1 MAYKLVGKNFT
12 PHDVVAKVTGQA
24 KYAEDFRA
32 DGMVFCRLLLSPMP
46 HARVRNIDTAE
57 ALKIPGVLGIL
68 TPDDVTPMPDPLPP
82 ILAKE
87 PMYIGQP
94 ILAVAAVDE
103 TTAQDAIE
111 KIKVDLEPLP
121 YTVDPMQSLFPGGP
135 NARNEVNVGF
145 AGFPGIPETP
155 LQTFKWSAA
164 DFAKTGDAQLPEG
177 KTPEEWNYGDVQ
189 AGFAQSKLVLDE
201 TFVTASIS
209 HHSMEPRSCMAY
221 WENGKCFVY
230 GSSQS
235 HTFII
240 PTLARLIG
248 IKPEDVVL
256 IAENCGGGFGSK
268 GNAYPVMAIPAL
280 MSKKI
285 GKPVMMRISRAEEY
299 FVGSGRSG
307 FQGRIKLGFRADG
320 RLLAA
325 DLLIVQESGAHTG
338 FWDYRNAGD
347 AVSLVYQPLAMRW
360 RGVPVYTNTPTRT
373 AQRGP
378 GFNQIVCATEPLIDK
393 AARQLGV
400 DRLAIRLMNA
410 PESGAKLGGQR
421 SPITSAYLKDALAKG
436 AARFKWNDK
445 KKLSGKRTGPKV
457 TGIAVGQ
464 AYHPAGFSGFDGL
477 VRITPDGKLHIHTGV
492 GNLGTF
498 SHSATARIAAEVLK
512 YDWEN
517 TILERG
523 DSRRNLPWNIGQFG
537 SNTSFTMSRTNYV
550 AAMDAVAKLKE
561 IAAQDLGG
569 KPDQYDIDGTR
580 VFQKSN
586 PAKNLTYAA
595 AAQRAIELGGKY
607 SGKEMPGDINPI
619 TKASVTALA
628 GTGLIG
634 VAKDNL
640 PVGGQTA
647 AFAVSF
653 IEIELDLETGQ
664 HKIVDFL
671 SLADCGT
678 VIHPAGLAT
687 QIKGGAVQGFGMACL
702 EHLVYDPQNGLPAT
716 VGLHQAKPATYLDV
730 PLVMQTDAVDK
741 PDPMSPLG
749 TKGVGEPL
757 MGCAA
762 AALLCAISDALGGH
776 VFNRTPVSPDMI
788 VNFTAGRTQSHKPLQ
803 VNTF

>member
-1 MAYKLVGKNFT
+1 MAYKLLGKNFT

-24 KYAEDFRA
+24 KYSEDFRA

-46 HARVRNIDTAE
+46 HARVRKIDAAE
-57 ALKIPGVLGIL
+57 ALKMPGVLGIL

-82 ILAKE
+82 LLAKE
-87 PMYIGQP
+87 PMYVGQP
-94 ILAVAAVDE
+94 IVAVAAVDE

-121 YTVDPMQSLFPGGP
+121 FTVDPLQSLFPGGP
-135 NARNEVNVGF
+135 NARSDANVGF
-145 AGFPGIPETP
+145 TGFPGIPETP
-155 LQTFKWSAA
+155 LQTLKWNAA
-164 DFAKTGDAQLPEG
+164 EFAKAGDGKLPEG
-177 KTPEEWNYGDVQ
+177 KTPEEWTFGDLE
-189 AGFAQSKLVLDE
+189 AEFSRSKLVLDE

-209 HHSMEPRSCMAY
+209 HHSMEPRSCLSY

-240 PTLARLIG
+240 PTLAMLIG

-256 IAENCGGGFGSK
+256 IAEYCGGGFGSK
-268 GNAYPVMAIPAL
+268 ANAYPVMAIPAL
-280 MSKKI
+280 MSKKL

-320 RLLAA
+320 KLLAA

-347 AVSLVYQPLAMRW
+347 SVSLLYQPAAMRW
-360 RGVPVYTNTPTRT
+360 RGIPVYTNTPTRV

-378 GFNQIVCATEPLIDK
+378 GFNQIMCATEPLIDR
-393 AARQLGV
+393 AARELGI

-410 PESGAKLGGQR
+410 PVTGSKVGGQR
-421 SPITSAYLKDALAKG
+421 TPVTSSYLKEALAKG
-436 AARFKWNDK
+436 AARFKWDERQQR
-445 KKLSGKRTGPKV
+445 SGKRNGPKV
-457 TGIAVGQ
+457 TGVAVGQ
-464 AYHPAGFSGFDGL
+464 AYHPAGFFGFDGL

-498 SHSATARIAAEVLK
+498 SHSGTARIAAEVLK

-517 TILERG
+517 TVLERG
-523 DSRRNLPWNIGQFG
+523 DSRRHLPWNLGQFG

-561 IAAQDLGG
+561 IAATDFGG
-569 KPDQYDIDGTR
+569 KPDDYDIDGTK
-580 VFQKSN
+580 VFAKASPSKS
-586 PAKNLTYAA
+586 LTYGAA
-595 AAQRAIELGGKY
+595 AERAIALGGKF
-607 SGKEMPGDINPI
+607 SGKEPPGDINPM
-619 TKASVTALA
+619 TKASVAALA

-634 VAKDNL
+634 VAKDTL
-640 PVGGQTA
+640 PITGQPA
-647 AFAVSF
+647 AFATAFV
-653 IEIELDLETGQ
+653 EIELDLETGQ
-664 HKIVDFL
+664 HRIIDFL
-671 SLADCGT
+671 GIPDCGT

-687 QIKGGAVQGFGMACL
+687 QVKGGAAQGFGMACL

-716 VGLHQAKPATYLDV
+716 VGLHQAKPATYLDM
-730 PLVMQTDAVDK
+730 PLTMDTDAVDK
-741 PDPMSPLG
+741 ADPQSPLG

-757 MGCAA
+757 LGCAA

-788 VNFTAGRTQSHKPLQ
+788 VNHTAGRAPSHKPLQ

>member
-1 MAYKLVGKNFT
+1 MAYKLIGKDFT

-46 HARVRNIDTAE
+46 HARVRNIDASE
-57 ALKIPGVLGIL
+57 ALEMKGVLGIL

-87 PMYIGQP
+87 PLYVGQP
-94 ILAVAAVDE
+94 IVAVAAVDE

-111 KIKVDLEPLP
+111 KIKIDLEPLP
-121 YTVDPMQSLFPGGP
+121 FTVDPLQSIFPGGP
-135 NARNEVNVGF
+135 NARSDANVGF
-145 AGFPGIPETP
+145 AGFPGIPETK
-155 LQTFKWSAA
+155 LQTFKWNAA
-164 DFAKTGDAQLPEG
+164 DFAKAGEGRLPEG
-177 KTPEEWNYGDVQ
+177 KTPEEWSYGDVE
-189 AGFAQSKLVLDE
+189 AGFAQSKLVIDE

-209 HHSMEPRSCMAY
+209 HHSMEPRSCFAY
-221 WENGKCFVY
+221 WQNGKCFVH

-240 PTLARLIG
+240 PTLAGLIG

-256 IAENCGGGFGSK
+256 IAEYCGGGFGSK

-280 MSKKI
+280 MSKKL

-320 RLLAA
+320 RVLAA
-325 DLLIVQESGAHTG
+325 DLLIVQDSGAHTG

-360 RGVPVYTNTPTRT
+360 RGIPVYTNTPTRT

-378 GFNQIVCATEPLIDK
+378 GFNQIVCATEPLIDR
-393 AARQLGV
+393 AARELGV
-400 DRLAIRLMNA
+400 DRVAIRLLNSA
-410 PESGAKLGGQR
+410 ENGSKLGAQR
-421 SPITSAYLKDALAKG
+421 TPVTSCYLKDALSRG
-436 AARFKWNDK
+436 AARFRWNERK
-445 KKLSGKRTGPKV
+445 AASGKRNGSKIRSV
-457 TGIAVGQ
+457 AVGQ
-464 AYHPAGFSGFDGL
+464 AYHPAGFFGFDGL
-477 VRITPDGKLHIHTGV
+477 VRITPDGKLHIHNGV

-498 SHSATARIAAEVLK
+498 SHSSTARIAAEVLK

-523 DSRRNLPWNIGQFG
+523 DSRRHLPWNIGQFG

-550 AAMDAVAKLKE
+550 AAMDAVTKLRE
-561 IAAQDLGG
+561 IAARDLGG
-569 KPDQYDIDGTR
+569 KPDDYDIDGER
-580 VFQKSN
+580 VF
-586 PAKNLTYAA
+586 AKASPSKALTYGA
-595 AAQRAIELGGKY
+595 AAQRAIDLGGKF
-607 SGKEMPGDINPI
+607 SGREMPEDINPI
-619 TKASVTALA
+619 TKAAVTALA

-640 PVGGQTA
+640 PIGGQPA
-647 AFAVSF
+647 AFVAAF
-653 IEIELDLETGQ
+653 IEIELDVETGQ
-664 HKIVDFL
+664 HRIVDYL
-671 SLADCGT
+671 SVADCGT

-687 QIKGGAVQGFGMACL
+687 QAKGGAAQGFGMACL

-716 VGLHQAKPATYLDV
+716 IGLYQAKPATYLDM
-730 PLVMQTDAVDK
+730 PAVMHAEGVDK
-741 PDPMSPLG
+741 PDPSSPLG

>member
-1 MAYKLVGKNFT
+1 MAYKLIGKDFT

-32 DGMVFCRLLLSPMP
+32 EGMVFCRLLLSPMP
-46 HARVRNIDTAE
+46 HARVRKIDAAE
-57 ALKIPGVLGIL
+57 ALKMEGVLGIL
-68 TPDDVTPMPDPLPP
+68 TADDIPEAPAPLPP
-82 ILAKE
+82 MLAKE
-87 PMYIGQP
+87 PMYVGQP

-121 YTVDPMQSLFPGGP
+121 FTVDPLQSIFPGGP
-135 NARNEVNVGF
+135 NARSDANVGF

-155 LQTFKWSAA
+155 LQTFKWDAA
-164 DFAKTGDAQLPEG
+164 AFAKAGDDKLPEG
-177 KTPEEWNYGDVQ
+177 KAPEEWSYGDVE
-189 AGFAQSKLVLDE
+189 AGFSQAKLVIDE
-201 TFVTASIS
+201 SFVTASIS
-209 HHSMEPRSCMAY
+209 HHSMEPRSCLAY
-221 WENGKCFVY
+221 WQNGKVFVH

-240 PTLARLIG
+240 PTLAGMIG
-248 IKPEDVVL
+248 VKPEDVVL
-256 IAENCGGGFGSK
+256 IAEFCGGGFGSK

-280 MSKKI
+280 MSKKL

-299 FVGSGRSG
+299 FVGSARSG
-307 FQGRIKLGFRADG
+307 FQGRIRLGFRGDG

-325 DLLIVQESGAHTG
+325 DLMIVQDSGAHTG
-338 FWDYRNAGD
+338 FWDYRNAAD
-347 AVSLVYQPLAMRW
+347 AVSLVYQPGAMRF

-378 GFNQIVCATEPLIDK
+378 GFNQIMCALEPLIDR
-393 AARQLGV
+393 AARELKV
-400 DRLAIRLMNA
+400 DRLAIRMMNA
-410 PESGAKLGGQR
+410 PESGAKFGGRQQAV
-421 SPITSAYLKDALAKG
+421 SSCFIKEALTMG
-436 AARFKWNDK
+436 AARFKWNERK
-445 KKLSGKRTGPKV
+445 AQSGKRNGSKV
-457 TGIAVGQ
+457 TSVAVGQ
-464 AYHPAGFSGFDGL
+464 AYHPAGFFGFDGL

-512 YDWEN
+512 CDWDN
-517 TILERG
+517 VILERG
-523 DSRRNLPWNIGQFG
+523 DSRRHLPWNIGQFG

-550 AAMDAVAKLKE
+550 AAMDAVTKLKE
-561 IAAQDLGG
+561 IAATDLGG
-569 KPDQYDIDGTR
+569 KPDDYDIDGTR
-580 VFQKSN
+580 VFQKAN
-586 PAKNLTYAA
+586 PSKSLTYGA
-595 AAQRAIELGGKY
+595 AAQRAIDIKGKY
-607 SGKEMPGDINPI
+607 SGGESPDDINPI
-619 TKASVTALA
+619 TKASVAALA

-647 AFAVSF
+647 AFVAAF
-653 IEIELDLETGQ
+653 IEVELDLETGQ
-664 HKIVDFL
+664 HRILDFL
-671 SLADCGT
+671 SVADCGT

-687 QIKGGAVQGFGMACL
+687 QAKGGAAQGFGMAVL
-702 EHLVYDPQNGLPAT
+702 ERLVYDPQNGLPAT
-716 VGLHQAKPATYLDV
+716 VGLHHAKPATYLDM
-730 PLVMQTDAVDK
+730 PLAMQTDAVDK
-741 PDPMSPLG
+741 PDPMGALG

-776 VFNRTPVSPDMI
+776 VFNRTPVTPDMI
-788 VNFTAGRTQSHKPLQ
+788 VNFTAGRSQSHKRLQ